1 MRTRPLGGGRVDLCV
16 ACGPFIH
23 RGGGFDGAAVGE
35 RGRNETD
42 GSGSGSDSGSD
53 SGSGSSG
60 GGYDNTGGYG
70 YRARRRP
77 APPSRTGAGV
87 AAGALS
93 RPARRRGTRRR
104 SSRNGCGASS
114 SSSGSTHE
122 QDAADEGTITSTL
135 AQLENIVCR
144 VLYVPGTGDP
154 PSLRGLLVP
163 RRARRDV
170 PPPGTVP
177 PRRLTPNSRN
187 VQRSWIQLAPGLGV
201 AGLTRDGGGDDDD
214 DDDDDDNEDG
224 GKDDDGEDD
233 DDGGPGPSRRR
244 RSPGRYE
251 RTLGALLGLAPPSAS
266 ASVSSSRIFSTRPS
280 QAIVLTDF
288 PGGRLGGKGEGG
300 GRRRGKRDKDDARSA
315 SARAAGGGVAMVRR
329 GYRELLEPALARDP
343 GRGGG
348 GGGGGQVLLKVAP
361 PPPTAA
367 AEDDGAG
374 RFDAFG
380 TSSDEL
386 RPLEC
391 DGEDGMKLIMPG
403 SLRQRGD
410 FALIDLALCKEGK
423 DRDTSDDDRPGGR
436 DGATG
441 RPSRDRK
448 LAPPFY
454 RWQVHRVQ
462 FRSMGPLYVA

>member
-42 GSGSGSDSGSD
+42 GSDSGSGSGSDSGSD

-104 SSRNGCGASS
+104 SSRNGRGASSS
-114 SSSGSTHE
+114 SSSGSTPE

-214 DDDDDDNEDG
+214 DDNDNEDG

-288 PGGRLGGKGEGG
+288 PGGRLGG

-315 SARAAGGGVAMVRR
+315 SARAAGGGMAMVRR

-367 AEDDGAG
+367 AGDDGAG

-423 DRDTSDDDRPGGR
+423 DRDTSDDDKPGGR